1 MLTYKNYKNAASTA
15 DFTIYNDPF
24 AVIYQQYG
32 NLVRKTISSV
42 IKRSTKDDLDD
53 FVQDF
58 FLDIF
63 RRNILNKYDVSKSSI
78 GTYLKKA
85 ALNFSKCKLRF
96 LNAKKRS
103 KDITVHCD
111 DFSAIMAPT
120 DHHAELELSKDKI
133 KILDKTNKNLSS
145 VERNIMGFSMDGLL
159 PNEISNKINL
169 PLKEVYKVR
178 SNAFKKA
185 KSIMSNLGY

>member
-1 MLTYKNYKNAASTA
+1 MLHLS
-15 DFTIYNDPF
+15 DFIYNDPF

-78 GTYLKKA
+78 GTYLKK
-85 ALNFSKCKLRF
+85 L
-96 LNAKKRS
+96 
-103 KDITVHCD
+103 H
-111 DFSAIMAPT
+111 
-120 DHHAELELSKDKI
+120 
-133 KILDKTNKNLSS
+133 
-145 VERNIMGFSMDGLL
+145 
-159 PNEISNKINL
+159 
-169 PLKEVYKVR
+169 
-178 SNAFKKA
+178 
-185 KSIMSNLGY
+185 